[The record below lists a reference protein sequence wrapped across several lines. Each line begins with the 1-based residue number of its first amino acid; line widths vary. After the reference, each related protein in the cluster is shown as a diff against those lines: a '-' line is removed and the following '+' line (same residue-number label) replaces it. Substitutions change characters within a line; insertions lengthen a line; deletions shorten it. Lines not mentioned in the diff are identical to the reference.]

1 MNNMKVSFIEL
12 TREWQFFE
20 DSFVEALKRFGRDG
34 YYVLGPNTAN
44 FEDNFASY
52 CNYKY
57 GITVSTGL
65 SALKIALLAYG
76 IGSGDEVITVANS
89 AVATS
94 LAISN
99 IGAVPVFCDVKED
112 FLINEAQISSLITK
126 KTKAILPVHLFGKI
140 CNMAVINEI
149 AQQHNLVVIEDACQA
164 HGANFIGDSLINTK
178 AFSFY
183 PTKNLGAMG
192 EGGLVLT
199 NNQKVKDF
207 AVAYRDYG
215 QNGRYNHV
223 ILGDNNRISALQCL
237 FLDIK
242 LKELDNFLSK
252 RKIIAQKYIKEL
264 NNIKG
269 LKINDFDNDS
279 SYHLFVIRVF
289 GGRRDSLKSFL
300 TENGIDSLVHY
311 PVSINQQPCYIS
323 DYNKAILEN
332 TALFQT
338 EILSLP
344 CYPFLS
350 GDEQDYVISKIKQYF
365 L

>member
-1 MNNMKVSFIEL
+1 MKVPFIEL

-20 DSFVEALKRFGRDG
+20 DSFVEALKKFGRDG
-34 YYVLGPNTAN
+34 YYVLGPNTTN
-44 FEDNFASY
+44 FEENFANY
-52 CNYKY
+52 CHYKY
-57 GITVSTGL
+57 GIAVSTGL
-65 SALKIALLAYG
+65 SALKIALLAHG

-112 FLINEAQISSLITK
+112 FLIDEVKISSLITK
-126 KTKAILPVHLFGKI
+126 KTRAILPVHLFGKI
-140 CNMAVINEI
+140 CNMTAINEI
-149 AQQHNLVVIEDACQA
+149 AQKYNLIVIEDACQA
-164 HGANFIGDSLINTK
+164 HGSNFADDSLVNTK

-199 NNQKVKDF
+199 NDQKVKDF
-207 AVAYRDYG
+207 ATAYRDYG

-223 ILGDNNRISALQCL
+223 IFGDNNRISALQCS

-242 LKELDNFLSK
+242 LRELDSFLAK
-252 RKIIAQKYIKEL
+252 RRTIAQKYTKEL
-264 NNIKG
+264 NNING
-269 LKINDFDNDS
+269 LKINDYDNDS
-279 SYHLFVIRVF
+279 SYHLFVVRVL

-300 TENGIDSLVHY
+300 AENGIDSLVHY
-311 PVSINQQPCYIS
+311 PVSINQQPCYVS
-323 DYNKAILEN
+323 NYNDVVLEK
-332 TALFQT
+332 TALFQA

-350 GDEQDYVISKIKQYF
+350 DNEQDYIISKIQQYF